1 MSKSC
6 KHGNDIQFGWGNR
19 NRQPGE
25 GGAHQSFFFSGKM
38 PIIWVKTNKNSNKLI
53 KELLRIKLSGISTL
67 VSLDTRIVNI

>member
-1 MSKSC
+1 MGMIYSSGGGIGI
-6 KHGNDIQFGWGNR
+6 GN
-19 NRQPGE
+19 PGK
-25 GGAHQSFFFSGKM
+25 AAPTSLFFFSGKM